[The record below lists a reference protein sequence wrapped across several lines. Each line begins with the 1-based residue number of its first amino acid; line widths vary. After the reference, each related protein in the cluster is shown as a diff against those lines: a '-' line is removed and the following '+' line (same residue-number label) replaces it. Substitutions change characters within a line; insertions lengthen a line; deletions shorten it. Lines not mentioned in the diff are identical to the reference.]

1 MQTIRE
7 KLSLKFRETI
17 EVDKSQVDLYVKCSV
32 NFEKGTYKVTPVI
45 TTQHG
50 TDAAVFNKM
59 RDMALSAATI
69 CKHELS
75 EYALES
81 GQGVQGDLFDQPAEH
96 ENQVRAAA

>member
-1 MQTIRE
+1 MQTIKE

-59 RDMALSAATI
+59 RDMALSAANI
-69 CKHELS
+69 CKRELA